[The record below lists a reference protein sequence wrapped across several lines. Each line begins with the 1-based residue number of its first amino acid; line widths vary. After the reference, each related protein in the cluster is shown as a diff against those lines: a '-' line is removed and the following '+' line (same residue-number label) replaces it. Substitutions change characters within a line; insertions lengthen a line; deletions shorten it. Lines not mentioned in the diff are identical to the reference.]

1 MTNRCHVAGYGFPVS
16 HVRRVCGVLLCA
28 AGLFVAG
35 CNLLPTGLADEPM
48 GAYDRPFPQQLT
60 QNEVLDVQVIRRPET
75 TITLTNTTARSFG
88 PSTLWLNGRF
98 GRPIEGFA
106 PGQTL
111 SLDLYDFRDE
121 FGEVFRGG
129 GFFATKRPEQVVHA
143 QLETLVDG
151 ESALIGLVVVGQ
163 SE

>member
-1 MTNRCHVAGYGFPVS
+1 MTNRCCVADFGVGVARLCS
-16 HVRRVCGVLLCA
+16 LAVCVVGL
-28 AGLFVAG
+28 AGAG
-35 CNLLPTGLADEPM
+35 CNLLPTGLADEPI
-48 GAYDRPFPQQLT
+48 GAYDRPFPQHLPQE
-60 QNEVLDVQVIRRPET
+60 EVLDIQVIRGPET

-98 GRPIEGFA
+98 GRPIEGFV
-106 PGQTL
+106 PGETL
-111 SLDLYDFRDE
+111 TLDLYDFRDE

-151 ESALIGLVVVGQ
+151 ESVLVGLVVVGQ
-163 SE
+163 DE